1 MISLKDQLVFV
12 TGASSGIGRSCSV
25 AFAGAGARLLLA
37 ARRFERLQELAAE
50 LEKSHGTRSHC
61 VRLDVRDA
69 AQVQQVLDGL
79 PAAWRDIDILVNNA
93 GLSRGLATL
102 QEGSLADWDEML
114 DTNVKGLLYV
124 TRAVLPGMVERQRGH
139 VINIGS
145 IAGREVYTKG
155 GVYCA
160 SKFAVRAITQGLRLD
175 LHGTPIRVS
184 TVDPG
189 LVQTEFS
196 LVRFRGDAERARK
209 VYENTRPLTPDDV
222 AEAVLFCAT
231 RPPHATVSE
240 LVLLASDQATA
251 TTIYRRETP
260 GAPARR

>member
-1 MISLKDQLVFV
+1 MVSLQDQLVFV
-12 TGASSGIGRSCSV
+12 TGASSGIGGACSR

-37 ARRFERLQELAAE
+37 ARRLDRLQALATE
-50 LEKSHGTRSHC
+50 LEKAHGTRTHC
-61 VRLDVRDA
+61 VQLDVRDA
-69 AQVQQVLDGL
+69 KQVERALATL
-79 PAAWRDIDILVNNA
+79 PAPWRAIDILVNNA
-93 GLSRGLATL
+93 GLSRGLAPI
-102 QEGSLADWDEML
+102 QEGSLEDWDEML

-145 IAGREVYTKG
+145 IAGREVYAKG

-160 SKFAVRAITQGLRLD
+160 SKYAVRALTQALRLD

-196 LVRFRGDAERARK
+196 VVRFRGDAARARK
-209 VYENTRPLTPDDV
+209 IYENTRPLTPDDV
-222 AEAVLFCAT
+222 ADAVLFCAT
-231 RPPHATVSE
+231 RPPHATVAE

-251 TTIYRRETP
+251 TTIYRRESPPPET
-260 GAPARR
+260 R